1 MVQSTV
7 FPRRWRAPLNK
18 KGAALQQGFRC
29 ETHREKAPSGR
40 LFSFARWSA
49 VSGAGYCPMPT
60 VNTTRLS
67 ASLPELSRP
76 LPSVP

>member
-1 MVQSTV
+1 MVGCVWDSRPWVGST
-7 FPRRWRAPLNK
+7 RRK
-18 KGAALQQGFRC
+18 KG
-29 ETHREKAPSGR
+29 THRVP
-40 LFSFARWSA
+40 FSLHRAAAYFPTA
-49 VSGAGYCPMPT
+49 T